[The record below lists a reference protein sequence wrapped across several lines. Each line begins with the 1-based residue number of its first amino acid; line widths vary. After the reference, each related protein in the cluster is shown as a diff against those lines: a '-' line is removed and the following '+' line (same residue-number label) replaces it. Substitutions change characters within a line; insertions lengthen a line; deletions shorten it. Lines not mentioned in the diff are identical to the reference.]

1 MKTRTIA
8 GLGLV
13 GLLALTGCGAGDGG
27 GGGDAPGADGELTPV
42 SAAVIPI
49 GDTAAIWLG
58 VDQGFFEEEGLDVTI
73 DTAGGGAAI
82 VPGVVSG
89 DYDFGF
95 SNYVSLMFANSQ
107 FGTDSPMSLSVVANG
122 VTAAEDLEK
131 DFGGVVVLADS
142 DIQTAADLAGRSVS
156 VNTLANIGDS
166 TIGHIVEEAGGDP
179 GAVEFVEVGF
189 PDAPAA
195 LENGQIDAAWIVEP
209 FLTQAVESGA
219 RVLFYNFNGFD
230 PELDVAGY
238 FTSARTLQ
246 EKPEVV
252 DAFRAAMERSLEYA
266 NDNPDEVRRIL
277 GTYTT
282 IDAEMI
288 EKIALPRFRADV
300 DLDAAQKLA
309 DAAVAFSGLSTAP
322 DLDTFFA
329 LD

>member
-1 MKTRTIA
+1 MKRQILTA
-8 GLGLV
+8 AAMV
-13 GLLALTGCGAGDGG
+13 GVLALAGCSGSS
-27 GGGDAPGADGELTPV
+27 GGDAPGEDGELTPV

-49 GDTAAIWLG
+49 ADTAAIWLG

-95 SNYVSLMFANSQ
+95 SNYVSLMFANEQ

-122 VTAAEDLEK
+122 VTASEDLEK
-131 DFGGVVVLADS
+131 DFGGVVVRADS
-142 DIQTAADLAGRSVS
+142 DIETAADLAGRSVS

-166 TIGHIVEEAGGDP
+166 TVSQIVADDGGD
-179 GAVEFVEVGF
+179 ASTIEFIEVGF

-195 LENGQIDAAWIVEP
+195 LENGQVDAAWIVEP
-209 FLTQAVESGA
+209 FLTQAVDAGA

-238 FTSARTLQ
+238 FTTAQTIQ
-246 EKPEVV
+246 EKPEIVE
-252 DAFRAAMERSLEYA
+252 AFRTAMKRSLEYA
-266 NDNPDEVRRIL
+266 GDNPDEVRRIL
-277 GTYTT
+277 GTYTE
-282 IDAEMI
+282 ISPELI
-288 EKIALPRFRADV
+288 EQIALPRFRADV
-300 DLDAAQKLA
+300 DLDAAQRLA
-309 DAAVAFSGLSTAP
+309 DAAVEFSGLSTAP
-322 DLDTFFA
+322 ELDTFFA

>member
-1 MKTRTIA
+1 MNKKVLA
-8 GLGLV
+8 GLGMAAA
-13 GLLALTGCGAGDGG
+13 LALTACSSGG
-27 GGGDAPGADGELTPV
+27 GETTPGTDGELTPV
-42 SAAVIPI
+42 KVGVIPI

-58 VDQGFFEEEGLDVTI
+58 VDQGFFEEEGLDVQI
-73 DTAGGGAAI
+73 ETAGGGAAI
-82 VPGVVSG
+82 VPGVTTG
-89 DYDFGF
+89 DYQFGF

-107 FGTDSPMSLSVVANG
+107 FPEGSPMQLSVVANG
-122 VTAAEDLEK
+122 VTASEDLEK
-131 DFGGVVVLADS
+131 DFGAVVVSADS
-142 DIQTAADLAGRSVS
+142 DIQDAADLEGRSVS

-166 TIGHIVEEAGGDP
+166 TISHIVDEAGGDA
-179 GAVEFVEVGF
+179 GTVDFVEVGF

-209 FLTQAVESGA
+209 FLTQAVEAGA
-219 RVLFYNFNGFD
+219 RVLFSNFNGFD

-238 FTSARTLQ
+238 FTSAQTLEEQ
-246 EKPEVV
+246 PEVV
-252 DAFRAAMERSLEYA
+252 DAFQAAMERSLEYA
-266 NDNPDEVRRIL
+266 DENPDEVRRIL

-309 DAAVAFSGLSTAP
+309 DAAVEFSGLETAP
-322 DLDTFFA
+322 KLDTFFA